1 MRKLYAI
8 VIGAGLGAGSVFLH
22 SSLVPFGL
30 IFVLLAT
37 LIGIWSIGRLW
48 SGRTLKILAAVAW
61 TFVVLRA
68 GFPGIN
74 EEYLIEGSSVGIS
87 LINLGFLTL
96 IIAILLPA

>member
-8 VIGAGLGAGSVFLH
+8 ILGAGLGAGSVFLH

-37 LIGIWSIGRLW
+37 LVGIWSIGRLW
-48 SGRTLKILAAVAW
+48 GGRTLKILAAVAW

-68 GFPGIN
+68 GIPGIN
-74 EEYLIEGSSVGIS
+74 EEYLIEGSSIGIS